1 MPLDLI
7 DPQGHLRP
15 VLKILTDYPRD
26 DLAHD
31 EVHQSLVTACMKRGV
46 NFANLDVGAIPGMDT
61 VTSGFKTA
69 QLVLTSRLGFGH
81 IFHTNCAPRK
91 NIVSVKSSGEKIV
104 LGMTRSGVALL
115 AVNAGYTL
123 AHFQAAA
130 QSGDITFFQ
139 TDVPYSGSQ
148 FRSRDFFPDAMA
160 ELAMHLAA
168 QTEKLGSA
176 KIAALLAAGKA
187 GEILAGLSYLREP
200 LGPAALPQMAQGAAC
215 YVDNF
220 GNIKLNYHHSLLL
233 SQHPAG
239 TTLVLALGH
248 SVSDAVVGNTG
259 FSQGEGILAIT
270 AGSSGWGLNGQAAE
284 PFSEIFLRGGRAE
297 SHFSGFRPG
306 DPVLAV
312 RKEDLRAVWEV
323 LQGAD
328 RVISERLDLYNI
340 SDARLIQLLAWAK
353 LIRDGFD
360 SAELRKSLATGD
372 LLARLAA

>member
-1 MPLDLI
+1 MTIDLI
-7 DPQGHLRP
+7 NAQGHLRP

-31 EVHQSLVTACMKRGV
+31 EVHQSLVTACMKRRID
-46 NFANLDVGAIPGMDT
+46 FANLDVGAIPGMDT

-104 LGMTRSGVALL
+104 LGMTRSGVTLL

-130 QSGDITFFQ
+130 KSGDIAFFQ
-139 TDVPYSGSQ
+139 TDVPHSGSQ

-160 ELAMHLAA
+160 ELAAHLAL
-168 QTEKLGSA
+168 QTQNMGAA
-176 KIAALLAAGKA
+176 KIETLLSEGRM
-187 GEILAGLSYLREP
+187 GDILAGLSYLREP
-200 LGPAALPQMAQGAAC
+200 LNHAALPQIAQGTAC

-220 GNIKLNYHHSLLL
+220 GNIKLNYHHSRLL

-270 AGSSGWGLNGQAAE
+270 AGSSGWALGGGASE

-328 RVISERLDLYNI
+328 RAVSERLDLYNI
-340 SDARLIQLLAWAK
+340 SDARLIQMLSWAK

-360 SAELRKSLATGD
+360 TAELRKSLDAGD

>member
-1 MPLDLI
+1 
-7 DPQGHLRP
+7 
-15 VLKILTDYPRD
+15 
-26 DLAHD
+26 
-31 EVHQSLVTACMKRGV
+31 
-46 NFANLDVGAIPGMDT
+46 
-61 VTSGFKTA
+61 
-69 QLVLTSRLGFGH
+69 
-81 IFHTNCAPRK
+81 
-91 NIVSVKSSGEKIV
+91 
-104 LGMTRSGVALL
+104 
-115 AVNAGYTL
+115 
-123 AHFQAAA
+123 
-130 QSGDITFFQ
+130 
-139 TDVPYSGSQ
+139 
-148 FRSRDFFPDAMA
+148 
-160 ELAMHLAA
+160 
-168 QTEKLGSA
+168 
-176 KIAALLAAGKA
+176 
-187 GEILAGLSYLREP
+187 
-200 LGPAALPQMAQGAAC
+200 MAQGAAC